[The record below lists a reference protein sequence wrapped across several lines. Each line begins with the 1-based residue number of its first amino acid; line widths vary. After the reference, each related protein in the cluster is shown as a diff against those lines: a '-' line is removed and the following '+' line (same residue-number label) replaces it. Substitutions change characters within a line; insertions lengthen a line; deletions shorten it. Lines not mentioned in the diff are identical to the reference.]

1 MPWELNGNGGINTN
15 NFLGTRNN
23 TPLIIKTNTNG
34 SPPNLE
40 EVMRVTPSSQTQRG
54 MVGIGTTSPTQSLTL
69 GAGNI
74 QLPNAQAGTDGNLY
88 FGGRT
93 DAQET
98 GMRLFGG
105 LVNGN
110 IPAGFVD
117 VRTSDPTDGLR
128 IRVDTGSG
136 GTERLRVAANGNV
149 GIGTGQPGQRLTM
162 GAGNIQLPNARAG
175 TDGNLYFGGRTDAQE
190 TGMRLFGGLVNGNIP
205 GGFVD
210 VRTTSNAEGLRIR
223 VDTNNGGSEK
233 MRITPTGIQALVPIS
248 QPSDMRTKTNIQQL
262 NGALDKLACIRGIAF
277 DWADVPTSAEQ
288 PGQSN
293 LGVIAQEVE
302 AVFPELVSVYGD
314 KGYKAVNYT
323 GLTAALI
330 EAAKELKAEN
340 EHLQQ
345 RIEALEQKS

>member
-23 TPLIIKTNTNG
+23 IPLIIKTNTNG

-69 GAGNI
+69 GAGNV
-74 QLPNAQAGTDGNLY
+74 QLPNAQVGTDGNLY

-105 LVNGN
+105 LVNG
-110 IPAGFVD
+110 
-117 VRTSDPTDGLR
+117 S
-128 IRVDTGSG
+128 
-136 GTERLRVAANGNV
+136 
-149 GIGTGQPGQRLTM
+149 
-162 GAGNIQLPNARAG
+162 
-175 TDGNLYFGGRTDAQE
+175 
-190 TGMRLFGGLVNGNIP
+190 IP

-262 NGALDKLACIRGIAF
+262 NGALDKIACIRGIAF
-277 DWADVPTSAEQ
+277 DWAGVPTSAEQ